1 MISLP
6 SSSRSISVVLLALTV
21 SGCAFTGT
29 KPDFDAVPELSSVP
43 FFPQTEFDCGPAALA
58 TILNWE
64 GVSVGP
70 DDLID
75 AVYIEGLQGSLQ
87 VELLAATR
95 RYGLL
100 PVPVQS
106 DADELLAEVRSG
118 RPVLVMQNLG
128 FSRAP
133 RWHYAVVVGYSADD
147 GRVILRSGEQ
157 ERRRERT
164 SRFLRSWRLAENWG
178 FVAVQPGEIPA
189 TAEPDTYM
197 RALVGALEQLPNTS
211 VALAYEAA
219 VERWPNDPFV
229 LFLAASRE
237 HALDRQQPAA
247 ALYRRLIEIDP
258 EHAAARNNLANIYL
272 ERGCLEE
279 AASEAAQA
287 LELQSPDG
295 EFLAAINET
304 LTDIRSA
311 ASNADGECLLAL

>member
-1 MISLP
+1 
-6 SSSRSISVVLLALTV
+6 
-21 SGCAFTGT
+21 
-29 KPDFDAVPELSSVP
+29 VPELSSVP
-43 FFPQTEFDCGPAALA
+43 FFPQTDFDCGPAALA
-58 TILNWE
+58 TVLNWE
-64 GVSVGP
+64 GVQVAP

-100 PVPVQS
+100 PVPVQMDPS
-106 DADELLAEVRSG
+106 DLLAEVRSG

-128 FSRAP
+128 FARAP
-133 RWHYAVVVGYSADD
+133 RWHYAVVVGYSADA
-147 GRVILRSGEQ
+147 GRFILRSGEE
-157 ERRRERT
+157 ERRRERV
-164 SRFLRSWRLAENWG
+164 SRFLRSWQLAENWG
-178 FVAVQPGEIPA
+178 FVAVQPGEIPV
-189 TAEPDTYM
+189 TAGPDAYM
-197 RALVGALEQLPNTS
+197 RALVGASEQLPDSS

-219 VERWPNDPFV
+219 VARWPEDSFV

-247 ALYRRLIEIDP
+247 TLYRRLIEIDP

-279 AASEAAQA
+279 AATEAERA

-295 EFLAAINET
+295 DFLAAIKET
-304 LTDIRSA
+304 LADIESA
-311 ASNADGECLLAL
+311 ASNADGECLL